1 MPHLDRRRRT
11 LLVVAL
17 GGAVATATAA
27 LAPLGSAAAPEPAP
41 APAAPVTG
49 APAPVPAIT
58 PLSHGLSG
66 AATAL
71 LSWAPDASRLAFVDG
86 TSVVSSHPDGSGR
99 VVVAGGVAANALAWS
114 GGGARIAFSAS
125 ESAKAGDL
133 PQLWIG
139 TPTGGRPFKATGPT
153 AAGRRTTGVT
163 WLDGVT
169 LVVSYTTRTGPSRLA
184 LVTLTRPAATTVPF
198 VPSDPSA
205 SVPTTQLLDPAAAPG
220 GALLAYRQRVPAA
233 AGTSVDSIWVAGPR
247 GGKARKLAEAATLGR
262 PVWSADGRT
271 VYVTRVGAGTSD
283 VLAYPAAGGAPVVL
297 QRGVTGAPVLL
308 RRPLA
313 AGSARA
319 SRVTGRDGIATSIAS
334 SRTLWHA
341 LPLRKGARGARA
353 AVLAGVADPLDAAL
367 ATPLAAAKKGPLLLT
382 GRTLDVRVATELRR
396 AVPARSTVYLVGSA
410 RTLPAGIVTALGRL
424 HYRVVRYAGADATA
438 TSVLVATRG
447 LGSPRIVLYAGSWQD
462 ALVAGPAAAN
472 VAGAVLV
479 TRGATV
485 TAPVAA
491 YVRRY
496 HPAGYAVGGLAARAE
511 PSATPLTGRTPGD
524 ISVAVARALFLPAA
538 TAVLATPAAAQDA
551 VVAGA
556 AAATLGQPLL
566 LVERRALPASVGAYL
581 DQASGSLDA
590 VTLFGR
596 PALPV
601 PGVLTLAAR
610 LAAGRAAR

>member
-1 MPHLDRRRRT
+1 M
-11 LLVVAL
+11 
-17 GGAVATATAA
+17 
-27 LAPLGSAAAPEPAP
+27 
-41 APAAPVTG
+41 
-49 APAPVPAIT
+49 
-58 PLSHGLSG
+58 
-66 AATAL
+66 
-71 LSWAPDASRLAFVDG
+71 
-86 TSVVSSHPDGSGR
+86 VSSHPDGSGR

-367 ATPLAAAKKGPLLLT
+367 ATPLAVAKKGPLLLT

-511 PSATPLTGRTPGD
+511 PSATPLTGRTPGRHLGRRGAG
-524 ISVAVARALFLPAA
+524 AVPAGGDGGARDPRRRAGRGRRRGGRRDPR
-538 TAVLATPAAAQDA
+538 PAAAPG
-551 VVAGA
+551 GA
-556 AAATLGQPLL
+556 ARAAGIRGGLPRPG
-566 LVERRALPASVGAYL
+566 ERVARRRDPVRPSGA
-581 DQASGSLDA
+581 AP
-590 VTLFGR
+590 R
-596 PALPV
+596 
-601 PGVLTLAAR
+601 VLSLAAR
-610 LAAGRAAR
+610 LAAGRAARDRPAELVSSMRRYPPLPPGPPGVATDAAVSTGVRPGRRAPARAAGAR